1 MFIEIDFESEE
12 AIYIQIRNQIVM
24 GIATSA
30 FREGDV
36 LPSVRRLAESAGINM
51 HTVNKAYNM
60 LKNEGFISLSR
71 RHGAVI
77 SIEADKQQDI
87 MNLKENLRILLAEGY
102 CKNISKE
109 EVHGLVEEIFAEC
122 GE

>member
-1 MFIEIDFESEE
+1 
-12 AIYIQIRNQIVM
+12 
-24 GIATSA
+24 
-30 FREGDV
+30 
-36 LPSVRRLAESAGINM
+36 
-51 HTVNKAYNM
+51 M

-109 EVHGLVEEIFAEC
+109 EVHGLTEEIFAEC